1 MLLIIVD
8 TDKNNQIYPLTLGVG
23 VGVMEDTES

>member
-8 TDKNNQIYPLTLGVG
+8 TNKNNQIYPLTLGVG
-23 VGVMEDTES
+23 VMEDIES